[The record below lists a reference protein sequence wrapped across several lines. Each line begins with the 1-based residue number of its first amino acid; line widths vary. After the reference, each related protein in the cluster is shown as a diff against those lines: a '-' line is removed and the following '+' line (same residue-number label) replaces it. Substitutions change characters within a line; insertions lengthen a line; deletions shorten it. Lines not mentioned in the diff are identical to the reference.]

1 MPYGAYMAD
10 KHKILVVEDNS
21 DCRELLSIV
30 LRRSGY
36 EVAEAAT
43 GLAAVEQASA
53 THPDLILMDLGLPG
67 ITGDEAT
74 ARIKADPS
82 TRDIPVIVSTAF
94 QKGTL
99 VERAIA
105 VGVAEILHKPISFET
120 LREVVG
126 RYLSSDCARDPS
138 HSRANPQVLRSSD
151 QTTLSASKQASI

>member
-1 MPYGAYMAD
+1 MHYGAYMAD

-21 DCRELLSIV
+21 DCRELLAIV

-67 ITGDEAT
+67 ISGDEAT

-82 TRDIPVIVSTAF
+82 TRDIPVIVNTAF
-94 QKGTL
+94 NNGPL
-99 VERAIA
+99 VERALA
-105 VGVAEILHKPISFET
+105 VGAAEIMHKPISFEV

-126 RYLSSDCARDPS
+126 RYLSSDYTFNRSLSC
-138 HSRANPQVLRSSD
+138 ANPQVLRSSD
-151 QTTLSASKQASI
+151 QTTLSASK

>member
-1 MPYGAYMAD
+1 MHYGAYMAD

-21 DCRELLSIV
+21 DCRELLSIF

-53 THPDLILMDLGLPG
+53 THPDLIFMDLGLPG

-82 TRDIPVIVSTAF
+82 TKAIPIIVNTAF
-94 QKGTL
+94 HKTSSL
-99 VERAIA
+99 VERAMA
-105 VGVAEILHKPISFET
+105 VGAAEILHKPTSLKT
-120 LREVVG
+120 LQEVVR
-126 RYLSSDCARDPS
+126 RYSDYTL
-138 HSRANPQVLRSSD
+138 NPTNSNAEPLPFADRIAVSP
-151 QTTLSASKQASI
+151 A